1 MGQGVM
7 DSIGNY
13 WFFWTLYLGA
23 AVLFTGIFWR
33 VTRFKRAIWASY
45 SLRAVAIA
53 VIFTPWYSNSQES
66 VMAPALMVVA
76 LDAIT
81 GGFGA
86 AFRSFVPLILAVLFA
101 LLLAGVMSFF
111 KKRKDRKNLNN
122 EKTKSKPK
130 VTK

>member
-66 VMAPALMVVA
+66 VMAPALMVAA

-81 GGFGA
+81 GGFEA
-86 AFRSFVPLILAVLFA
+86 AFRSLVPLILAVLFG
-101 LLLAGVMSFF
+101 LLLAGIMFFF
-111 KKRKDRKNLNN
+111 KKRKDLKNLNN
-122 EKTKSKPK
+122 EKIKRNST

>member
-81 GGFGA
+81 GGFEA
-86 AFRSFVPLILAVLFA
+86 AFRSLVPLILAVLFG
-101 LLLAGVMSFF
+101 LLLAGIMSFF
-111 KKRKDRKNLNN
+111 KKRKDLKNLNN
-122 EKTKSKPK
+122 EKIKSNST

>member
-1 MGQGVM
+1 ME
-7 DSIGNY
+7 SIGNY

-23 AVLFTGIFWR
+23 AAIFTGLFWR
-33 VTRFKRAIWASY
+33 VTRFEQAIWASY

-53 VIFTPWYSNSQES
+53 VVFTPWYSNSQDS
-66 VMAPALMVVA
+66 GMAPALMVAA

-81 GGFGA
+81 GGFEA
-86 AFRSFVPLILAVLFA
+86 AFRSFVPLILAVLFG

-111 KKRKDRKNLNN
+111 KKKMIKKSLNN
-122 EKTKSKPK
+122 KKLDPATK

>member
-1 MGQGVM
+1 M

-23 AVLFTGIFWR
+23 ALVFTGIFWR
-33 VTRFKRAIWASY
+33 VTRFERAIWASY
-45 SLRAVAIA
+45 SLRAVTIA

-66 VMAPALMVVA
+66 VMAPALMVAA

-81 GGFGA
+81 GGFAA
-86 AFRSFVPLILAVLFA
+86 AFRSFVPLVLAVLFS

-111 KKRKDRKNLNN
+111 KKNKDKKDLNN
-122 EKTKSKPK
+122 KKIKSDPK
-130 VTK
+130 VVK

>member
-1 MGQGVM
+1 M

-23 AVLFTGIFWR
+23 SALFTGIFWR
-33 VTRFKRAIWASY
+33 VTRFERATWASY

-53 VIFTPWYSNSQES
+53 VIYTPWFSNSLES
-66 VMAPALMVVA
+66 TMAPALMVSA

-81 GGFGA
+81 GGFEA
-86 AFRSFVPLILAVLFA
+86 AFRSFVPLVLAVLFG

-111 KKRKDRKNLNN
+111 RKNKNINYNKL
-122 EKTKSKPK
+122 KSESK
-130 VTK
+130 VIK

>member
-1 MGQGVM
+1 M

-13 WFFWTLYLGA
+13 WFFWTLYLGSA
-23 AVLFTGIFWR
+23 LVFTGIFWR
-33 VTRFKRAIWASY
+33 VTRFERAIWASY

-66 VMAPALMVVA
+66 VMAPALMVAA

-81 GGFGA
+81 GGFA
-86 AFRSFVPLILAVLFA
+86 DAFRSFVPLVLAVLFG

-111 KKRKDRKNLNN
+111 KKNKNKKGLNN
-122 EKTKSKPK
+122 KKIKSISK
-130 VTK
+130 VIE